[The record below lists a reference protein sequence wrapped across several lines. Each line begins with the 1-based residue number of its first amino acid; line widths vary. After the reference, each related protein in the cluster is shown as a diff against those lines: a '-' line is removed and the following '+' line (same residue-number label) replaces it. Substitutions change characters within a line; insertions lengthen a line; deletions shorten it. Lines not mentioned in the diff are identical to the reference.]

1 MGQPT
6 MNSIQLL
13 KKEKEQ
19 GSSSMKHS
27 EVEPLHKKIRQ
38 STDSI
43 KNSLPLMYFLKKWG
57 KANTYLWSYMQWTAL
72 EGYIRS

>member
-1 MGQPT
+1 

-43 KNSLPLMYFLKKWG
+43 KNSLPLMYFLK
-57 KANTYLWSYMQWTAL
+57 NEERQTHIYDHICNEQL
-72 EGYIRS
+72 